1 MYVLELY
8 EIKLRNYS
16 CFSSALPNFGMSWGI
31 SKLRNYA
38 CLACMY
44 EQFIHFYIV
53 KQLSLLCKYVYEKV
67 KKQNYKTTL
76 DSIDI
81 VNILKIYDPKLWNYT
96 CLWCVQPNL
105 GRRWVLFKLQ
115 NYACFACMYQKFI
128 WSNLVN
134 YETTL
139 VFEICCQIIGRDEGY
154 PNYETTPVLHICT
167 ENLDILYT

>member
-1 MYVLELY
+1 MRSNYETTAVFQVRYQILGWVEEYPNYETTPVWHVCTNNLY
-8 EIKLRNYS
+8 I
-16 CFSSALPNFGMSWGI
+16 
-31 SKLRNYA
+31 
-38 CLACMY
+38 
-44 EQFIHFYIV
+44 FYIV

-81 VNILKIYDPKLWNYT
+81 VHILKIYDPKLWNYT

-115 NYACFACMYQKFI
+115 NYTCFACMYQKFI

-139 VFEICCQIIGRDEGY
+139 VFEICCQIIGWVEGY

>member
-1 MYVLELY
+1 MRSNYETTPVFQVRYQILGWVEEYPNYETTPVWHVCTNNLY
-8 EIKLRNYS
+8 I
-16 CFSSALPNFGMSWGI
+16 
-31 SKLRNYA
+31 
-38 CLACMY
+38 
-44 EQFIHFYIV
+44 FYIV

>member
-1 MYVLELY
+1 MRSNY
-8 EIKLRNYS
+8 ETTAVFQVRYQIFGWVKEYRNYETTPVWHV
-16 CFSSALPNFGMSWGI
+16 CTNNLYI
-31 SKLRNYA
+31 
-38 CLACMY
+38 
-44 EQFIHFYIV
+44 FYLV

>member
-1 MYVLELY
+1 M
-8 EIKLRNYS
+8 KRS
-16 CFSSALPNFGMSWGI
+16 
-31 SKLRNYA
+31 
-38 CLACMY
+38 
-44 EQFIHFYIV
+44 
-53 KQLSLLCKYVYEKV
+53 

-81 VNILKIYDPKLWNYT
+81 LNILKIYDPKLWNYT

-154 PNYETTPVLHICT
+154 PNYETTPVLHICRYS
-167 ENLDILYT
+167 LYVIPHNWFNTYVYKKVNGTKLQNYTWLAWIYCLF